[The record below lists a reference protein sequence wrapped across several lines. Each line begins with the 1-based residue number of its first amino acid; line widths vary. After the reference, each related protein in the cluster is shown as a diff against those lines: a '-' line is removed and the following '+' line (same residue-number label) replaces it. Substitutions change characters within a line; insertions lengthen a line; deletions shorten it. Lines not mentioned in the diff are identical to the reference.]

1 MNRSVLL
8 AKPKEITWGWRYL
21 AFQVT
26 FFEYFLGLAVK
37 LLQLPWNALQLNFLY
52 FSVNLVAAMVIFHR
66 FWISSFRALLDR
78 IGTILLTAGVGY
90 VAYYILSFLVAIFIV
105 TVDPGFANVN
115 DQSISDLSRQ
125 HYMLTAIGTVLLVPT
140 AEELLHRG
148 AIFGG
153 LYQKNRIAAYTVS
166 TLLFAL
172 VHVSGYIGYYPIG
185 TLLLCLL
192 QYIPAGICLAAS
204 YEFSGNIFTPILIH
218 TAVNAVGILAMR

>member
-8 AKPKEITWGWRYL
+8 AKPKEISWGWRYL
-21 AFQVT
+21 AFQIT
-26 FFEYFLGLAVK
+26 FFEYFLGLAVN
-37 LLQLPWNALQLNFLY
+37 LLQLPWNAVQLNLVY
-52 FSVNLVAAMVIFHR
+52 FSINLAAAVVIFR
-66 FWISSFRALLDR
+66 QFLADSFRAFLDR
-78 IGTILLTAGVGY
+78 IGSILLTAGAGY
-90 VAYYILSFLVAIFIV
+90 IVYYLLAFLVAFFIV
-105 TVDPGFANVN
+105 IIDPAFANVN
-115 DQSISDLSRQ
+115 DQSISALSRQ
-125 HYMLTAIGTVLLVPT
+125 HYVLTAVGTVLLVPIT
-140 AEELLHRG
+140 EELLHRG

-153 LYQKNRIAAYTVS
+153 LYRKNRIVAYAVS

-172 VHVSGYIGYYPIG
+172 VHVAGYIGYYPMS

>member
-8 AKPKEITWGWRYL
+8 AKPKEISWGWRYL
-21 AFQVT
+21 AFQIT
-26 FFEYFLGLAVK
+26 FFEYFLGLAIN
-37 LLQLPWNALQLNFLY
+37 LLHLPWNAVQMNLLY
-52 FSVNLVAAMVIFHR
+52 FSVNLIAAVVIFR
-66 FWISSFRALLDR
+66 QFLVDSFRALLDR
-78 IGTILLTAGVGY
+78 IGTILLTAGAGY
-90 VAYYILSFLVAIFIV
+90 VVYYLLAVFVAFFIV
-105 TVDPGFANVN
+105 TVDPAFYNVN
-115 DQSISDLSRQ
+115 DQSISALSRQ
-125 HYMLTAIGTVLLVPT
+125 HYVLTAVGTVLLVPT

-153 LYQKNRIAAYTVS
+153 LYRKNRIVAYIVS

-172 VHVSGYIGYYPIG
+172 VHITDYIGHYPTG